1 MGADP
6 PRATRRAAARGAGP
20 GLVRRRRRRRR
31 DGGAEARGRSVAPA
45 CRARLFRPG
54 HGASPPPR
62 HGSPCP
68 CSSPLSERKWPP
80 PPSQRPQPPPPPQQ
94 QRGRHLGEAG
104 AGSAPRQETGS
115 GGPVNARREAGQ
127 SERGGEPRGHPQRPR
142 RTAAG
147 PAPQV
152 STAAAAQGR
161 AVPVADCAPPGRG
174 SPLPERRRR
183 RRPGL
188 FLKAQPLPR
197 QPPAAPRDR
206 RGPHPPRFPPSTRGA
221 AAPKPHERMGRG
233 GTGGGGRAPAGARA
247 RGGRQRVRGG
257 GVRTAGG
264 AAGCCGGGRAGER
277 GRSASPP
284 PPPPPPRGAARPAR
298 GREVPAG
305 GGAGR
310 EEEEEE
316 TVAAPRPR
324 VGARRRGPRSS
335 GSGAASARR
344 RAAVGGGARSRA
356 GCASGVCGELP
367 WGDAAVRWWRGGEPL
382 RAPGTG

>member
-31 DGGAEARGRSVAPA
+31 DGGAEARGRSLAPA

-161 AVPVADCAPPGRG
+161 AGPVADCAPPGRG

-197 QPPAAPRDR
+197 PPPAAPRDR
-206 RGPHPPRFPPSTRGA
+206 RGPHPPRIPSSTRGA
-221 AAPKPHERMGRG
+221 EAPKPHERMGRG
-233 GTGGGGRAPAGARA
+233 GYGGGPCTCGCTCARGAAARA
-247 RGGRQRVRGG
+247 RRGG
-257 GVRTAGG
+257 SD
-264 AAGCCGGGRAGER
+264 CGR
-277 GRSASPP
+277 GRGVSRRGQGRGAWPIRFP